1 MGEAVRA
8 VVQPADG
15 VTPSDALAA
24 ELVGHARE
32 RLAHY
37 KCPAAVDFAAQLPRT
52 PTGKLRKHVLRRQ
65 YWPAAR

>member
-1 MGEAVRA
+1 VRA

-24 ELVGHARE
+24 ELIGYARE

-37 KCPAAVDFAAQLPRT
+37 KCPAAVDFTGQLPRT